1 MELCYLLHVASVID
15 NFYERYRRKKMPER
29 GLLIVFSGPSGVG
42 KGTVRAKIFEQEN
55 NFKYSVSMTTRKQRP
70 GEVDGKDYYFRTRE
84 EFEEL
89 IRKGEMLEYAEYVG
103 NYYGT
108 PLTYVNQTLDEGK
121 DIFLE
126 IEVQGALQ
134 VKQKKP
140 DAVFVFLT
148 PPDLEELRERLVGR
162 GTDSN
167 EVIANRLA
175 KAKEEIRLMS
185 EYDYAVVNDEVE
197 LAAERVRMI
206 IDAEHFR
213 VDRVIG
219 RYRKMVDDSDF

>member
-1 MELCYLLHVASVID
+1 MT
-15 NFYERYRRKKMPER
+15 ER

-70 GEVDGKDYYFRTRE
+70 GEVDGVDYYFRTRE
-84 EFEEL
+84 QFEEL

-108 PLTYVNQTLDEGK
+108 PLTYVNKTLDEGK
-121 DIFLE
+121 DVFLE

-134 VKQKKP
+134 VKKKKP

-162 GTDSN
+162 GTDSD
-167 EVIANRLA
+167 EVIASRLL

-185 EYDYAVVNDEVE
+185 EYDYAVVNDKVE
-197 LAAERVRMI
+197 LAAERVKRI
-206 IDAEHFR
+206 IEAEHFR

-219 RYRKMVDDSDF
+219 RYRKMVDDSDY

>member
-1 MELCYLLHVASVID
+1 
-15 NFYERYRRKKMPER
+15 MPER